1 VTVSEPGA
9 RVELQPFRL
18 PAQPAER
25 IVEGI
30 VLWPDGR
37 PASGARITL
46 HGATSEGLTTP
57 DGRFRYVL
65 PYGARYSIT
74 VAINTPTGETA
85 YSIPTTIDRDDR
97 GSRIEI
103 RLRTP

>member
-1 VTVSEPGA
+1 
-9 RVELQPFRL
+9 
-18 PAQPAER
+18 
-25 IVEGI
+25 
-30 VLWPDGR
+30 
-37 PASGARITL
+37 
-46 HGATSEGLTTP
+46 LTTP